1 MVTEWLKIDGYY
13 YYFGSS
19 GAITKNA
26 WVYTMDHFQYLDNYG
41 HKVFGWQQI
50 GGTWYFFDKDGFMKT
65 GWLTYNGNLYYLNSS
80 GAMVT
85 GKQLINNKYEYF
97 NAYGILIKK

>member
-1 MVTEWLKIDGYY
+1 
-13 YYFGSS
+13 
-19 GAITKNA
+19 
-26 WVYTMDHFQYLDNYG
+26 
-41 HKVFGWQQI
+41 
-50 GGTWYFFDKDGFMKT
+50 MKT

-97 NAYGILIKK
+97 DAFGIHIKK